1 MYLRCLTQEFWSGLG
16 LGQLGQLTLD
26 INSRLVG
33 ESSFYA
39 STDPIQPPPYA
50 DLLFLFLINLYLTKK
65 VPLRLK
71 KRLFQ
76 RSPYSSLYSITRIS
90 PIAAF

>member
-1 MYLRCLTQEFWSGLG
+1 MYLRYLTQEFWLGLG

-50 DLLFLFLINLYLTKK
+50 DLLFLFNLYLTKK
-65 VPLRLK
+65 GPLRLK